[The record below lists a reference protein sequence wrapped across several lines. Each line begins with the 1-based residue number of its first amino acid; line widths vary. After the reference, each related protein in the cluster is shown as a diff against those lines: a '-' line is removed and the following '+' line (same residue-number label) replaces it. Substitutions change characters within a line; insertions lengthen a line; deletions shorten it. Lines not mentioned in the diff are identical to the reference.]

1 MVSATKDY
9 RSMRASVVSIA
20 GLVIVAVFVCLLT
33 VALAGCSRGEAG
45 SDSGSTEASAAV
57 IPHGGAAVEVRIS
70 EDALKNTPEPWVL
83 DTPESAV
90 RSYLDWTAYGY
101 RIARSDVATP
111 TMTPYEEVR
120 VDSYVQYN
128 IQKSR
133 IIDQTL
139 ENITFGK
146 PSVGTTS
153 TLVPVKETWSYR
165 YVSIETAGETIG
177 GPYSAKYDSIYTV
190 VKSADGVWQ
199 VDSAVTTALGEVK

>member
-1 MVSATKDY
+1 M
-9 RSMRASVVSIA
+9 
-20 GLVIVAVFVCLLT
+20 AVFVCLLML
-33 VALAGCSRGEAG
+33 VLAGCSGGGAA
-45 SDSGSTEASAAV
+45 SNPGSTETSGGV

-70 EDALKNTPEPWVL
+70 EDALQNKPEPWVL

-90 RSYLDWTAYGY
+90 RSYLDWTAYAY

-139 ENITFGK
+139 ESITFGK

-165 YVSIETAGETIG
+165 YVSIEKAGETIG
-177 GPYSAKYDSIYTV
+177 GPYSASYDSTYTV
-190 VKSADGVWQ
+190 VESVKGVWQ